1 MMTTAIATST
11 SADPRSGWASTST
24 IGDAGDDP
32 GERDVAVPLPQPP
45 VGALREQ
52 HGEPDGER
60 DLHQLRGLQGEA
72 TGQPDPRPRPVDR
85 RPERRDDGHEP
96 DDREHVDDGCERPH
110 DAHVE
115 PGEAQCARHADG
127 DGEQLLERQ
136 PGAMGLA
143 GRRPHEHDP
152 DEREPGRAD
161 EEAEV
166 EAQPRRA
173 RPPPV
178 GAGGGQDGTMAER
191 ISRHRSTSCA
201 ICSTSASTPSKRRVG
216 RSRSTNSTTT
226 RSP

>member
-1 MMTTAIATST
+1 MTTTAIATST
-11 SADPRSGWASTST
+11 SAEPRSGWASTST
-24 IGDAGDDP
+24 IGMPATTQASAMSRWRCRSPRSARSARSMASPMASATFISSEGCRVKPP
-32 GERDVAVPLPQPP
+32 GSRIQ
-45 VGALREQ
+45 
-52 HGEPDGER
+52 
-60 DLHQLRGLQGEA
+60 
-72 TGQPDPRPRPVDR
+72 RPRPVDR
-85 RPERRDDGHEP
+85 RPERREDGHEP
-96 DDREHVDDGCERPH
+96 DDGEHVDDGCERPH

-115 PGEAQCARHADG
+115 ASDAQGARHADA

-143 GRRPHEHDP
+143 CRRPHEHDP
-152 DEREPGRAD
+152 DEREPRRTD
-161 EEAEV
+161 EEPEV

-173 RPPPV
+173 RPTPV
-178 GAGGGQDGTMAER
+178 GARGGQDGTMAER